1 MYMLK
6 YTIKRILLMLMVF
19 LVITTM
25 YFVLIKLLPSAPAT
39 MFGKDME
46 LIEARRE
53 LLGYNEPILKQYKY
67 YWFGRTSYTFYEL
80 DENGEKVIKKDENN
94 KTVYEQVPRTD
105 KDGNIMYYVDSDG
118 NKLNIKNEVTTDP
131 LEYIILTKDK
141 VDPET
146 GRKVP
151 VYVTKTVYDKSKI
164 PAGREYVKEN
174 VGGIIRGY
182 FGISEAMYIGT
193 DVWDIFMSKIPFTMA
208 VNLYSIFI
216 SIPVG
221 LTLGVI
227 AALKKNKLT
236 DHIISTGVMVFVSVP
251 SFIYAFLVLYL
262 LYFKLGWVEA
272 TMDATQGAWS
282 WRGFTTM
289 IPAIL
294 SMSFGSIAGFARYTR
309 AELSEVLTN
318 EFMLLARTK
327 GLTKAQATL
336 RHAMRNAGVV
346 IFPMIMGEFIGILSG
361 SLIIEQM
368 FGIPGVGK
376 LYINSVQAQ
385 PAPDYNI
392 FMLLG
397 TFYTFIGLAAGIVSD
412 ISYGIIDPR
421 IRMGA
426 R

>member
-25 YFVLIKLLPSAPAT
+25 CFVLVKLLPSAPAEQ
-39 MFGKDME
+39 FGKDMA

-53 LLGYNEPILKQYKY
+53 LLGYNEPILKQYQY
-67 YWFGRTSYTFYEL
+67 YWFGRTSYTFFEL
-80 DENGEKVIKKDENN
+80 DANGNKVILKEGN
-94 KTVYEQVPRTD
+94 KTVYEQVPKTD
-105 KDGNIMYYVDSDG
+105 SEGNIVYVTDADGAYLNKDG
-118 NKLNIKNEVTTDP
+118 EVTTDP
-131 LEYIILTKDK
+131 LEYVTIYVDK

-146 GRKVP
+146 GKKVP

-164 PAGREYVKEN
+164 PEGREYVKKN

-182 FGISEAMYIGT
+182 FGVSEAMYIGR
-193 DVWDIFMSKIPFTMA
+193 DVWDIFVSKIPYTMA

-227 AALKKNKLT
+227 AALKKNKLA

-251 SFIYAFLVLYL
+251 SFIYAFLVLYI

-282 WRGFTTM
+282 WRAFTTM

-392 FMLLG
+392 FMLIG
-397 TFYTFIGLAAGIVSD
+397 IFYTFIGLAAGIVSD